1 MVPARFARP
10 RVRERSLATMSGLSN
25 LSVEPMTAAIT
36 IASLACPTVATGP
49 CDPESSASRW
59 PAGRKGTAGRSVD
72 RSCRSHDPSS
82 IPARTGPLGPATT
95 RPPPAT
101 WWCRPPAWRGRHQSP
116 RCYGGCQ
123 RWLGVPARHVS
134 RTGRTALV
142 AASSR
147 LGLHFLASQRPVPI
161 SLYRRRR
168 YPQAA
173 KYEPSDPPFL
183 LMPADT
189 LPPVCWQAPRIQ
201 LRSPTVGAGIPA
213 VQAECASGYLVISK
227 PRKLSQHD
235 TLPPYD
241 SLQPHPRSE
250 LKGRQ

>member
-1 MVPARFARP
+1 
-10 RVRERSLATMSGLSN
+10 
-25 LSVEPMTAAIT
+25 
-36 IASLACPTVATGP
+36 
-49 CDPESSASRW
+49 
-59 PAGRKGTAGRSVD
+59 
-72 RSCRSHDPSS
+72 
-82 IPARTGPLGPATT
+82 
-95 RPPPAT
+95 
-101 WWCRPPAWRGRHQSP
+101 
-116 RCYGGCQ
+116 
-123 RWLGVPARHVS
+123 VS

-142 AASSR
+142 AAWSR
-147 LGLHFLASQRPVPI
+147 LGLHFLAWQRPVPI

-173 KYEPSDPPFL
+173 KYEPSDPAIPVNADGYATAGVL
-183 LMPADT
+183 AGTQDPA
-189 LPPVCWQAPRIQ
+189 QA
-201 LRSPTVGAGIPA
+201 PTVGAGIPA